1 MHETFRMLGAE
12 HEADLE
18 RHAAKWRRAK
28 TLLNEPQAVTQ
39 AKRPTRPRQ
48 KASRALFALLVPRFR
63 P

>member
-28 TLLNEPQAVTQ
+28 TLLNESQQITQ
-39 AKRPTRPRQ
+39 GKRTTRPRQ
-48 KASRALFALLVPRFR
+48 MARRGLFSLLVPRFR
-63 P
+63 L